1 MTFMTWVFVWNENS
15 EHRETRGCKQ
25 KHGNAGKWR
34 TQRAR
39 YLTMNF
45 GWVILECFCRW
56 RCTPMLW
63 EWFIQRM
70 SKTYGGICSLHC
82 RNYFSIVLK
91 RVVFIVYQPSCTK
104 KMVSHNVTAW
114 KWWKLLQRW
123 ITGSTKTS
131 GKCETAPN
139 HRPNHVSWGSYIHNA
154 MTILKQIP
162 SGKLTWLWKM
172 AIYGWFT

>member
-1 MTFMTWVFVWNENS
+1 MFFFWNVNT
-15 EHRETRGCKQ
+15 EHGETRGCKQ

-91 RVVFIVYQPSCTK
+91 RVVFIVYQPSCMK
-104 KMVSHNVTAW
+104 QMVSHNHRLKVVEVAS
-114 KWWKLLQRW
+114 KVDNW
-123 ITGSTKTS
+123 IHQNERQMRDSSK
-131 GKCETAPN
+131 
-139 HRPNHVSWGSYIHNA
+139 
-154 MTILKQIP
+154 P
-162 SGKLTWLWKM
+162 SSKPCQLGQLYPQCHDYSQANTLW
-172 AIYGWFT
+172 